1 MPRLA
6 HPHRGICAI
15 RWRTSGISTSPPRST
30 PPCDTG
36 CAGTQVAGEPHRGA
50 RPFGDARLRAI
61 ILAASLNYRSQSVS
75 LREHIALKRRTRR
88 ATDRDRSNLNRS
100 AVQKTLTS
108 NEFCAELFG
117 GDDACFASCIVIV
130 EGDLDWNVEYEY
142 HGRLARQR
150 IAGCDLRAGRRQQT
164 CRAVPSVPFGLA
176 RQTQHPRSQTGASAL
191 FRPLG
196 LRKRGLAVLAG

>member
-1 MPRLA
+1 ML
-6 HPHRGICAI
+6 G
-15 RWRTSGISTSPPRST
+15 
-30 PPCDTG
+30 
-36 CAGTQVAGEPHRGA
+36 V
-50 RPFGDARLRAI
+50 RAI